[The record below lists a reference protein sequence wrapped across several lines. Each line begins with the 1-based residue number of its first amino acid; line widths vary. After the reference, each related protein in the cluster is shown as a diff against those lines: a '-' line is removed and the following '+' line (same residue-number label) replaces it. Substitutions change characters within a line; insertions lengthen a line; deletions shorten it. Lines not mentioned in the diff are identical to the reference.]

1 MEPGSSQLA
10 GNHVTGAATSQ
21 KTTPSKQTFIPSKK
35 TPAAS
40 KKAPAAS
47 KKMFSPT
54 MASAPSVKR
63 KDQPEKVGWH
73 SRKKPKIDKL
83 MDEEPL
89 ALHNEISQ
97 ILEPL
102 QDQLNTIINAFPQYK

>member
-10 GNHVTGAATSQ
+10 SDHVTGVATSQ
-21 KTTPSKQTFIPSKK
+21 KTTPSKQMFIPSKK

-54 MASAPSVKR
+54 MTSASSVKW
-63 KDQPEKVGWH
+63 KDQPEKVGQH
-73 SRKKPKIDKL
+73 SRKKPKMDEL
-83 MDEEPL
+83 MDKELL
-89 ALHNEISQ
+89 ALCDEISQ

-102 QDQLNTIINAFPQYK
+102 QDQLNTIINAFP